1 MCNNIQLMQEFLN
14 TTKPKK
20 LIQNTFFKKYNKNK
34 NLNDPV
40 NIVFP
45 SVTLLKQPV
54 HNNGSD

>member
-1 MCNNIQLMQEFLN
+1 MWKQ
-14 TTKPKK
+14 TKPKK